1 MDPADLL
8 LGVEEVHGSGL
19 LGGGGQQADRG
30 AAQRRSLDVLTAC
43 DQQHRV
49 PFYWVLEERKR
60 SRDGRREE
68 CEWTLEQRLS
78 RQGVRVGNQKKWST
92 ARTNPRV
99 YVQYISLKAPWKASR
114 GPFDKITR

>member
-19 LGGGGQQADRG
+19 LGGGGQQADRS
-30 AAQRRSLDVLTAC
+30 ATQRRGLDVLTVG

-60 SRDGRREE
+60 SRDGRSVSGL
-68 CEWTLEQRLS
+68 W
-78 RQGVRVGNQKKWST
+78 
-92 ARTNPRV
+92 
-99 YVQYISLKAPWKASR
+99 SR
-114 GPFDKITR
+114 GCRDKV